1 LKVAILEYIC
11 SSGVFRDCV
20 PEGNHTPLT
29 SLLAEG
35 YAMLSALTNDM
46 IDAGVNVCSPLE
58 PTIAAWPRWRTWT
71 DSQWTWSPIPY
82 DLQRSVDDVATH
94 WIELSHGCDAAIVI
108 APELDGILPRI
119 IARLRDAGIS
129 VLASDERFLTTAC
142 DQWRTCQTWQASA
155 VRHPDTYL
163 LEEFLRNADQHPD
176 DRLWVLK
183 RRDSAGCVGLQRFEG
198 AGAIVSKAAQDRELR
213 DSGNR
218 WVVQPWIPG
227 TAASLAILSG
237 ERNRVLGAF
246 EQQIEPGNEEDST
259 EEDSTQW
266 GYCGG
271 SGPIPGLTLEALERF
286 ADDVLRAIP
295 GKPQGWIGIDFIM
308 EPDGQWCAIEVN
320 PRLTTSYLGYR
331 KWYGHRLAGS
341 WASGQDFERSVD
353 SDRGNSLPQDLQEF
367 PRVRFSVEAFEG

>member
-20 PEGNHTPLT
+20 PEGSSTPLNA
-29 SLLAEG
+29 LLGEG

-46 IDAGVNVCSPLE
+46 IDAGVNVYSPLE
-58 PTIAAWPRWRTWT
+58 QTIAAWPRWRTWT

-82 DLQRSVDDVATH
+82 DPQRSVDDVAAR
-94 WIELSHGCDAAIVI
+94 WIELSHGCNAAIVI

-119 IARLRDAGIS
+119 IARLRDAGVS
-129 VLASDERFLTTAC
+129 VLASDELFLTTAC
-142 DQWRTCQTWQASA
+142 DQWRTCQAWRASA
-155 VRHPDTYL
+155 IRHPETCL
-163 LEEFLRNADQHPD
+163 LKEFLRNADRYPE
-176 DRLWVLK
+176 DRCWVLK
-183 RRDSAGCVGLQRFEG
+183 RRDSAGCVGLQRFEN
-198 AGAIVSKAAQDRELR
+198 ARALVNIVAQDRELQESS
-213 DSGNR
+213 DR
-218 WVVQPWIPG
+218 WVAQPWIPG
-227 TAASLAILSG
+227 TAASMAILSG
-237 ERNRVLGAF
+237 ETNRVLGAF
-246 EQQIEPGNEEDST
+246 AQQIEPWYEEDAT
-259 EEDSTQW
+259 EEATAQW

-271 SGPIPGLTLEALERF
+271 SGPVPGLTLEALERF

-308 EPDGQWCAIEVN
+308 EPDGQWCAVEVN

-341 WASGQDFERSVD
+341 WASGRELERSVD
-353 SDRGNSLPQDLQEF
+353 FDRGYSLPNDLQEF